1 MSFRPASSLV
11 GAACSCWRVHACEHA
26 KFALHAALAPGS
38 PSCALKLKRPS
49 VAGSAPLTDGG
60 VDGHVVVVVEVV
72 VDVVV
77 VEDVVVEDVVV
88 EVVVIEVVVIKVV
101 VVEVAVVEV
110 VVVEVVVVIDVVVVE
125 VAVVEVAVVEVAV
138 VELVVVELIV
148 VELIVV
154 VLIVVALTTVGQPSD
169 VGPTILNSL
178 LGVPLAGALITFP
191 PAALP
196 NATQ

>member
-1 MSFRPASSLV
+1 MLHWMPIVTGPRAPVPLLSVTCSPREAVCAVPYSQLRPDPPTASSLHCWRIGAVESIAQNDVTVVVLMSFRPASSLV

-38 PSCALKLKRPS
+38 PSCALKLKRPT

-77 VEDVVVEDVVV
+77 VEVVVV
-88 EVVVIEVVVIKVV
+88 EVVVVEVAVVEVAVVEVV
-101 VVEVAVVEV
+101 VVEVVVVEV

-125 VAVVEVAVVEVAV
+125 VAV
-138 VELVVVELIV
+138 
-148 VELIVV
+148 
-154 VLIVVALTTVGQPSD
+154 
-169 VGPTILNSL
+169 
-178 LGVPLAGALITFP
+178 
-191 PAALP
+191 
-196 NATQ
+196 